1 MDPKVMDHERALEAY
16 ERAWS
21 ESDERKV
28 RAWIQE
34 CWTTS
39 STYVNPLTD
48 MVHGVEGLARLILDY
63 RDIFPDVDI
72 RPTGPSDTVEQHA
85 RYPWRLSSTVRIR
98 MLGKDYGHVMD
109 GLDIIEFDDDGKIKS
124 VVSFFGSTAG

>member
-1 MDPKVMDHERALEAY
+1 MDRGRVLDAY

-21 ESDERKV
+21 ESDEDKV

-34 CWTTS
+34 CWTSS

-48 MVHGVEGLARLILDY
+48 MVRGVDGLERLILDY

-72 RPTGPSDTVEQHA
+72 RPCAPADIVDQHA
-85 RYPWRLSSTVRIR
+85 RWPWRLSSTVRIR

-124 VVSFFGSTAG
+124 VVGFFGSTAG

>member
-1 MDPKVMDHERALEAY
+1 MDLKVMDRERALDAY

-34 CWTTS
+34 CWTPS

-48 MVHGVEGLARLILDY
+48 MVHGVDGLARLILDY

-72 RPTGPSDTVEQHA
+72 RLCGPPDTVEQHA
-85 RYPWRLSSTVRIR
+85 RYPWRLSSTARIR

-109 GLDIIEFDDDGKIKS
+109 GLDIIEFDEDGKIKT